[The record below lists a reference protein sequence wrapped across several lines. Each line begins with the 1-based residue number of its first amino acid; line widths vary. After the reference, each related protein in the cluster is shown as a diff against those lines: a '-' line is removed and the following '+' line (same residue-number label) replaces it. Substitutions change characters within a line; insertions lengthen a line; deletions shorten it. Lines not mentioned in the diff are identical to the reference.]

1 MQKLDLIDLQR
12 HLEEVISN
20 AFEKPCWVRAEIN
33 HLAVRNGHCYMEL
46 VQKDEQTDRL
56 LAKAQAVIWAGN
68 YALLEPYFRTSTG
81 MHLAVGLQVL
91 LSVVPR
97 MHPLYGLSLTVTNI
111 DPSYTI
117 GGVEAE
123 RKKTMDRL
131 AKEGILDMNKE
142 LPFPVVPLQLAVI
155 SASTA
160 AGYQDFKDHIEKA
173 GYAFRTVLFP
183 ALMQGSDS
191 PASIIEAMEKVLAG
205 DRNFD
210 LLLILRGGGAATDL
224 HSYDSYDLA
233 AHIAQFPIPVIT
245 GIGHHRDVH
254 IADRVSYLA
263 LKTPTAVADFLNNHL
278 ADEEQ
283 KTIRV
288 IRALEKAV
296 QNRMDHEKQ
305 ELEYVLKD
313 IGGAVTWI
321 VRRHT
326 HELEMQE
333 QRIMRNNP
341 LTLLKKGYSLT
352 LAGGKTLT
360 DVKDVRKGDKITT
373 LLYKGSMEATID
385 TIKKE

>member
-1 MQKLDLIDLQR
+1 
-12 HLEEVISN
+12 
-20 AFEKPCWVRAEIN
+20 
-33 HLAVRNGHCYMEL
+33 
-46 VQKDEQTDRL
+46 
-56 LAKAQAVIWAGN
+56 
-68 YALLEPYFRTSTG
+68 
-81 MHLAVGLQVL
+81 
-91 LSVVPR
+91 
-97 MHPLYGLSLTVTNI
+97 
-111 DPSYTI
+111 
-117 GGVEAE
+117 
-123 RKKTMDRL
+123 
-131 AKEGILDMNKE
+131 
-142 LPFPVVPLQLAVI
+142 
-155 SASTA
+155 
-160 AGYQDFKDHIEKA
+160 
-173 GYAFRTVLFP
+173 
-183 ALMQGSDS
+183 
-191 PASIIEAMEKVLAG
+191 
-205 DRNFD
+205 
-210 LLLILRGGGAATDL
+210 
-224 HSYDSYDLA
+224 
-233 AHIAQFPIPVIT
+233 
-245 GIGHHRDVH
+245 
-254 IADRVSYLA
+254 LA